1 MGALLKLEEGSGMAR
16 SEFQLY
22 PSEMSWRKDYQE
34 RKQKDQER
42 DPENKAGAKTGT
54 EERAS
59 GEIQEV
65 EGS

>member
-1 MGALLKLEEGSGMAR
+1 MAR